1 MESVSKEGLRAKP
14 SSSIN
19 SNCQFES
26 SLSRQTAKNRLCTA
40 VLVTRSRDK
49 FVDDAWNWSTVCPS
63 SFRSS
68 LPPCFSPRRENLTD
82 ATFPLPRST
91 RGNRTRS
98 TFLSKIL
105 EDGKKGL
112 LFLREYGFSIR
123 FLVWTR
129 SMHRYRE
136 LSTGWIRDRKVNL
149 NFWNYCAT

>member
-68 LPPCFSPRRENLTD
+68 LPPCFPPVGKISRTQRFLFLDQRGGIEHARLFFRRSSKMGRRDFSSLGNTD
-82 ATFPLPRST
+82 FRSV
-91 RGNRTRS
+91 
-98 TFLSKIL
+98 FLSGHDRCTDTESWVL
-105 EDGKKGL
+105 G
-112 LFLREYGFSIR
+112 GFEIGR
-123 FLVWTR
+123 
-129 SMHRYRE
+129 
-136 LSTGWIRDRKVNL
+136 WI
-149 NFWNYCAT
+149 